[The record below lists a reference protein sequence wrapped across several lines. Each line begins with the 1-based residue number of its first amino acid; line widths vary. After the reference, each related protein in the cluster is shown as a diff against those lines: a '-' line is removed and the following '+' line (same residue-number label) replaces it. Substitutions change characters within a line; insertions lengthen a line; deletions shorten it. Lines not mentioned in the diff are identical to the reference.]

1 VRISYEKI
9 KKLDLDQVFQTSFC
23 YTWNV
28 KTNCEIN
35 NNVREVNMNNLKTGT
50 YKGRATG
57 YHDYITVDVTVDE
70 EKIVKID
77 YSENETPN
85 KGGVAVAK
93 MIEEIIKRQSVEIDT
108 VSGATYASEGTL
120 RAVDYALGV
129 ARGERAPIDG
139 EFNEDTGTIEHHFT
153 SGTYSGNG
161 DGYKGEI
168 NLNVTVSE
176 NKIEKIEYQGKETPD
191 IGGKAMEEIIARILR
206 SQSSQIDTI
215 SGATFSSR
223 GAQEALDYALG
234 IARGEIDLEAEPK
247 LEDLEPRIQF
257 RGGTL
262 TIEQIE
268 AVLNTLPVEI
278 TFVGPDLRFQ
288 YFNEDHHEFHRSQA
302 SLGSH
307 FIDCHPPHVREF
319 VGKLAGELA
328 GGTRKSETHWFTRR
342 DDGRKIFISY
352 VPVFNRKGESIG
364 FMEYVQ
370 NGTPFI
376 ETIDEPNRRGE
387 LSDPTKPNPFA
398 REKWN

>member
-1 VRISYEKI
+1 MI
-9 KKLDLDQVFQTSFC
+9 
-23 YTWNV
+23 
-28 KTNCEIN
+28 
-35 NNVREVNMNNLKTGT
+35 NLKPGT
-50 YKGRATG
+50 YKGRSTG
-57 YHDYITVDVTVDE
+57 YHDYITVDVKVDE
-70 EKIVKID
+70 EKILEIN

-93 MIEEIIKRQSVEIDT
+93 MVKDIIKQQSVEIDT

-139 EFNEDTGTIEHHFT
+139 EFNEETGIIEHNFT
-153 SGTYSGNG
+153 PGTYSGNG

-176 NKIEKIEYQGKETPD
+176 NKIEKIEYQGKETAD
-191 IGGKAMEEIIARILR
+191 VGGIAIEEIIANVLR
-206 SQSSQIDTI
+206 KQSSQVDTI

-234 IARGEIDLEAEPK
+234 IAIGEIDPDAAPK

-257 RGGTL
+257 KGGSL

-268 AVLNTLPVEI
+268 AILNALPVEI

-288 YFNEDHHEFHRSQA
+288 YFNEEHHEFHRSQA

-307 FIDCHPPHVREF
+307 FIDCHPPHLRKF

-328 GGTRKSETHWFTRR
+328 DGTRKSETHWFTRKSG
-342 DDGRKIFISY
+342 DRKIFVSY

-376 ETIDEPNRRGE
+376 DSINEPNRRGE
-387 LSDPTKPNPFA
+387 LSDPAEPNPFA
-398 REKWN
+398 REKWD

>member
-1 VRISYEKI
+1 
-9 KKLDLDQVFQTSFC
+9 
-23 YTWNV
+23 
-28 KTNCEIN
+28 
-35 NNVREVNMNNLKTGT
+35 MNNLKSGT

-57 YHDYITVDVTVDE
+57 YHDYITVDVEVDG
-70 EKIVKID
+70 EKIVKIN

-93 MIEEIIKRQSVEIDT
+93 MVEEIIRQQSVEIDT

-139 EFNEDTGTIEHHFT
+139 EFNEKTGTIEHHFI

-176 NKIEKIEYQGKETPD
+176 NKIEKIEYQGKETAD
-191 IGGKAMEEIIARILR
+191 IGGKAIEDIIATILR
-206 SQSSQIDTI
+206 SQSTQVDSI

-223 GAQEALDYALG
+223 GTQEALDYALG
-234 IARGEIDLEAEPK
+234 IARGEIDPEAAPQ

-257 RGGTL
+257 RGGSL

-268 AVLNTLPVEI
+268 AILNTLPVEI

-288 YFNEDHHEFHRSQA
+288 YFNEDHHEFHRSKA

-307 FIDCHPPHVREF
+307 FIDCHPPHLRGF

-328 GGTRKSETHWFTRR
+328 AGTRKSETHWFTRK
-342 DDGRKIFISY
+342 DDGRKIFITY
-352 VPVFNRKGESIG
+352 LPVTNRKGETIG

-370 NGTPFI
+370 NGTPFMN
-376 ETIDEPNRRGE
+376 TIDEPNLRGE
-387 LSDPTKPNPFA
+387 LSDPTEPNPFA